1 MSGTN
6 TGDKPPQAG
15 LVDMGDIQFYNDPST
30 PTPTF
35 TLAQDLTKYPG
46 AFSEIVL
53 NVTWAQLQPNP
64 GVALDTSFIQQATSE
79 VAAYNTQFGTD
90 LGIKLRVWGGY
101 TAPDWAK
108 AIDGPPIT
116 VTGAGTV
123 DPTKDQT
130 ETIGRFWSADYL
142 DAWSSFQ
149 AQLAAAYDNSPM
161 IRGISNTAGAAAT
174 DEPFVPLH
182 PDQVGDLQ
190 SGGYTDAAEERT
202 LRNAIA
208 DYSSWSTTPL
218 DYTMNLFH
226 QEDTGT
232 VVSDPN
238 FTLAVLQ
245 LATNSSRAVQ
255 AGNHA
260 LNNPWPQAD
269 SFVYAQMAADAAL
282 DPNTVPGSY
291 QTASPV
297 VLRQGQTVGN
307 PDFNWGSAIAQ
318 GAAANAGDIE
328 LWDGPGT
335 TGFTGLSL
343 TAVDQL
349 GGTLAAGIA
358 PVTGAPD
365 DRAALGFVAPGLV
378 SGAPGNIALTGV
390 DAVLL
395 ASKSVQTTYTV
406 TVTSTGGNTLE
417 VANFP
422 NFVNSIVIDHTSDTT
437 INISGSSL
445 AEINTVLASLTDTLQ
460 SGHDVLNLTATDNSG
475 DTASRSIGILVS
487 TDGVA
492 PLSVA
497 GGPQDVVSAAT
508 ATTTFTWTGGGSDS
522 AFTDAGNWTPAG
534 VPSGTLD
541 TALFSATPSLVT
553 VSGDGTPG
561 TMVVDAI
568 VVPGGDTTITIG
580 TGITLGTGDLDIADQ
595 HGSSGELLL
604 GGVNTT
610 LSVAGDLNIGGSAGG
625 NGGDGVLL
633 ANVAPGDQS
642 TATLTVGGTVHVW
655 GHGTARLAGN
665 LSAAA
670 IRTDPG
676 GTISADGTLS
686 VSAAGPIAN
695 NGAIEAVTD
704 QTAGLQILTLGTA
717 VAGTGQL
724 EIDPGATLI
733 LADAVNSGQTIDFL
747 PPSAAQFAN
756 DPYSPSTL
764 VLESLFGVQGTV
776 TGFTFADSLVLYGIN
791 GASATIAPPGTLS
804 ILNASGGTLYSIAVP
819 GTAGDLM
826 PVTTDG
832 TIVTSS
838 GTIDT
843 TTVNFVAKGR
853 GQLPSV
859 SVPPAL
865 QGAQGIP
872 VLVPNIVPL
881 TPLPASPGN
890 NTTVIVTLIAGTGT
904 LAAGND
910 FGNATIEQIDAQT
923 LVVTGTLGAVERS
936 LQSLT
941 YQGSAAG
948 SDTIQVSVSDYDG
961 QSAPMT
967 IDVTNAADTA
977 VPTFTWAIT
986 TSGSFSDNANW
997 NVGSNPAGTPPGGAN
1012 VADFGA
1018 GVYTVTGDGAV
1029 GQINVSG
1036 TVTFTGQD
1044 VAQGTPLIGPAIVVD
1059 HGGALTLA
1067 GGAVLTSPQSAT
1079 IGQDRQGLLTL
1090 MQGALSLTGAANTD
1104 ALIIGQGANADGTV
1118 LDFEQITALGT
1129 VVVGDNGSG
1138 TLRLLGASAMVSDGG
1153 ADIGRGAAGGI
1164 GVAVVDGG
1172 FWTNAGQL
1180 TVGDS
1185 GHGSLLIGGA
1195 VNGITGQ
1202 VTAFDATIGAQTG
1215 ANGSVTLASGDLLV
1229 ANATAM
1235 ASTLSV
1241 GLAGSGTLAVE
1252 GNGNVTVGAAQIELT
1267 GTSSVTNVGTLSI
1280 GGAAGG
1286 SGLLTISGDA
1296 SVLVNGNALVGGGA
1310 GSADVVVGQ
1319 SATDTALLAMSG
1331 TLAIGK
1337 SGQVSLG
1344 GVHDTIRASAI
1355 TIGTDDLLSGAGT
1368 ISGDGGGNNT
1378 VRLTNIVNDGTI
1390 EATGGSLLVYGSV
1403 VGTGEITV
1411 ETGATITM
1419 QATVGAGQTM
1429 AFSPTAHAVL
1439 NDVSAFAGTITG
1451 FAKGNIL
1458 DLAST
1463 AATTAT
1469 WSPGTL
1475 AIVTAAGTIDLNIA
1489 GSYAPNEFVVQSD
1502 GLGGTEVELA
1512 CFAAGTRILTPSG
1525 PVVVEA
1531 LSPGDRVLTME
1542 GECLPIRWIGRRRVD
1557 CRRHPYPRA
1566 ISPVRIK
1573 AHAFRPGCPERDLFL
1588 SPDHAIYHDGVLI
1601 PVKYLLNGT
1610 TLRQMRAAMVD
1621 YFHLELSRHDVVL
1634 AEGLPS
1640 ETFLDSGNRA
1650 AFGNA
1655 PGAVQ
1660 LHPDFSRADTSLSW
1674 DARGYAPLCVVG
1686 EQVERL
1692 REHLAAQ
1699 VRRLRSDGRRR
1710 QSMVRR

>member
-6 TGDKPPQAG
+6 TSDKPPQAG

-53 NVTWAQLQPNP
+53 NVTWAQLQPNAGLP
-64 GVALDTSFIQQATSE
+64 LDTSFIQQATSE

-108 AIDGPPIT
+108 AIDGPSIT

-149 AQLAAAYDNSPM
+149 AELAAAYDNSPM
-161 IRGISNTAGAAAT
+161 IRGISNTTGAAAT

-190 SGGYTDAAEERT
+190 SGGYSDAAEERT

-208 DYSSWSTTPL
+208 DYSNWSTTPL

-245 LATNSSRAVQ
+245 LATNSSRTVQ

-282 DPNTVPGSY
+282 DPNTVTGSY
-291 QTASPV
+291 QTASPK
-297 VLRQGQTVGN
+297 VLEQSETSA
-307 PDFNWGSAIAQ
+307 PPYANWGSTVAQ

-328 LWDGPGT
+328 LWDEPGT

-343 TAVDQL
+343 DAIEQL
-349 GGTLAAGIA
+349 GGTLAAGTA

-365 DRAALGFVAPGLV
+365 DGAALGFVAPGLV
-378 SGAPGNIALTGV
+378 TGASGSIALTGV

-395 ASKSVQTTYTV
+395 ASKSVQTSYTV
-406 TVTSTGGNTLE
+406 TIASTGGNTLE
-417 VANFP
+417 VTNFP
-422 NFVNSIVIDHTSDTT
+422 NFVNSIVIDHTSSTT
-437 INISGSSL
+437 INVSGSSL
-445 AEINTVLASLTDTLQ
+445 PEINTVLASLTDTLQ
-460 SGHDVLNLTATDNSG
+460 SGHDVLNLTATDGSG
-475 DTASRSIGILVS
+475 DTATRSVGILVS
-487 TDGVA
+487 AAGVA
-492 PLSVA
+492 PFTVTD
-497 GGPQDVVSAAT
+497 GTQDVASAAT
-508 ATTTFTWTGGGSDS
+508 AGTFTWTGGGSDT
-522 AFTDAGNWTPAG
+522 AFTDSSNWTPLG

-541 TALFSATPSLVT
+541 TALFSATPYLVT

-561 TMVVDAI
+561 TMAVDAI

-580 TGITLGTGDLDIADQ
+580 QGGTGDLDIADQ
-595 HGSSGELLL
+595 HGSSGELIL
-604 GGVNTT
+604 GGVNTS
-610 LSVAGDLNIGGSAGG
+610 LSVAGNLNIGGSASG

-642 TATLTVGGTVHVW
+642 TATLAVGGTVHVW
-655 GHGTARLAGN
+655 SHGAARLAGN

-686 VSAAGPIAN
+686 VSGAGPIAN

-733 LADAVNSGQTIDFL
+733 LADAVSSGQTVGFL

-764 VLESLFGVQGTV
+764 VLETPSGMKGTV
-776 TGFTFADSLVLYGIN
+776 TGFTFADSLLLYGIN
-791 GASATIAPPGTLS
+791 GASAAIKPDGTLS
-804 ILNASGGTLYSIAVP
+804 ILNASGGTLYSIDVP

-832 TIVTSS
+832 TVVIS
-838 GTIDT
+838 GSTIAT

-890 NTTVIVTLIAGTGT
+890 NTTVIVTLIAGQGT
-904 LAAGND
+904 LAVGND
-910 FGNATIEQIDAQT
+910 FGNATIQQIDAQT

-941 YQGSAAG
+941 YQGAAAG

-961 QSAPMT
+961 QSAPVT
-967 IDVTNAADTA
+967 IAVTNAADTA
-977 VPTFTWAIT
+977 VPTFTW
-986 TSGSFSDNANW
+986 TSAAGGDFSDSSNW
-997 NVGSNPAGTPPGGAN
+997 NIGTNAASTPPGGAN

-1018 GVYTVTGDGAV
+1018 GIYTVTGDGAV

-1044 VAQGTPLIGPAIVVD
+1044 AAQGIGPAIVVD
-1059 HGGALTLA
+1059 HGGAMTLA
-1067 GGAVLTSPQSAT
+1067 GGAVLTAAQTAI
-1079 IGQDRQGLLTL
+1079 IGQDRQGQLTL
-1090 MQGALSLTGAANTD
+1090 MQGALSFTGPANTE

-1138 TLRLLGASAMVSDGG
+1138 TLRLLGAGAMVSDGG
-1153 ADIGRGAAGGI
+1153 ADVGRGAAGT

-1180 TVGDS
+1180 TVGD
-1185 GHGSLLIGGA
+1185 GGRGSLLIGGA
-1195 VNGITGQ
+1195 ANGITGQ
-1202 VTAFDATIGAQTG
+1202 VTAFDATIGAQAG

-1229 ANATAM
+1229 ANATAE

-1252 GNGNVTVGAAQIELT
+1252 GNGNVTVGAAQIELSS
-1267 GTSSVTNVGTLSI
+1267 TSSVTNVGTLSI

-1296 SVLVNGNALVGGGA
+1296 SVLVNGDAIVGGGA
-1310 GSADVVVGQ
+1310 GSADIVVGQ

-1337 SGQVSLG
+1337 FGQVSLG
-1344 GVHDTIRASAI
+1344 GVHDTIRATAI
-1355 TIGTDDLLSGAGT
+1355 TIGVDDLLSGAGT

-1403 VGTGEITV
+1403 VGTGEIAV

-1419 QATVGAGQTM
+1419 QATVAAGQTM

-1463 AATTAT
+1463 AATAAT

-1475 AIVTAAGTIDLNIA
+1475 AIVTATGTIDLSVA
-1489 GSYAPNEFVVQSD
+1489 GSYAPNDFVVQSD
-1502 GLGGTEVELA
+1502 GLGGSEVELA
-1512 CFAAGTRILTPSG
+1512 CFAAGTRILTPCG
-1525 PVVVEA
+1525 RVAVEA
-1531 LSPGDRVLTME
+1531 LSPGDHVLTLAGE
-1542 GECLPIRWIGRRRVD
+1542 GLAIQWIGRRKVD

-1573 AHAFRPGCPERDLFL
+1573 AGAFGPGCPERNLFL

-1601 PVKYLLNGT
+1601 PVKHLLNGT
-1610 TLRQMRAAMVD
+1610 TLRQMRAAVVD

-1634 AEGLPS
+1634 ADGLAS

-1650 AFGNA
+1650 AFGNT

-1660 LHPDFSRADTSLSW
+1660 LHPDFSRVDTSLSW
-1674 DARGYAPLCVVG
+1674 DARGYAPLCVIG

-1699 VRRLRSDGRRR
+1699 ARRLRSAGRRR
-1710 QSMVRR
+1710 QRLARN

>member
-6 TGDKPPQAG
+6 TGDKPPQSG

-35 TLAQDLTKYPG
+35 TLAQDLTNYPG

-53 NVTWAQLQPNP
+53 NVTWAQLQPNAGGP
-64 GVALDTSFIQQATSE
+64 LSTSFIQQATSE

-108 AIDGPPIT
+108 AIDGPPIS

-149 AQLAAAYDNSPM
+149 AQLAATYDNSPM
-161 IRGISNTAGAAAT
+161 IRGISDTTGAAAT

-190 SGGYTDAAEERT
+190 SGGYSDAAEERT

-208 DYSSWSTTPL
+208 DYSGWSTTPL

-245 LATNSSRAVQ
+245 LATNSSRTVQ

-260 LNNPWPQAD
+260 LNNPLPQAD

-282 DPNTVPGSY
+282 DPNTVLGSY
-291 QTASPV
+291 QTASPK
-297 VLRQGQTVGN
+297 VLEQGETSA
-307 PDFNWGSAIAQ
+307 PYANWGSAVAQ
-318 GAAANAGDIE
+318 GAAANGGDIE
-328 LWDGPGT
+328 LWDEPNG

-343 TAVDQL
+343 NAIEQL

-358 PVTGAPD
+358 PVTGVPD
-365 DRAALGFVAPGLV
+365 DGAALGFVAPGLV
-378 SGAPGNIALTGV
+378 TGAPGSIALTGV

-395 ASKSVQTTYTV
+395 ASKSVQTSYTV

-417 VANFP
+417 VTNFP
-422 NFVNSIVIDHTSDTT
+422 NFVNSIVIDHTSGTT

-460 SGHDVLNLTATDNSG
+460 SGHDVVNLTATDGSG
-475 DTASRSIGILVS
+475 DSASRSIGILVS
-487 TDGVA
+487 AAGVA
-492 PLSVA
+492 PFSVT
-497 GGPQDVVSAAT
+497 GGIQDVASAAT
-508 ATTTFTWTGGGSDS
+508 ATTFTWTGGGSDN
-522 AFTDAGNWTPAG
+522 AFTDTSNWTPVG
-534 VPSGTLD
+534 VPSGTVD
-541 TALFSATPSLVT
+541 TAVFSATPSLVT

-580 TGITLGTGDLDIADQ
+580 QSGTGDLDIADQ
-595 HGSSGELLL
+595 HGSSGELIL
-604 GGVNTT
+604 GGVNTS
-610 LSVAGDLNIGGSAGG
+610 LSVAGDLNVGGSAGG
-625 NGGDGVLL
+625 DGGDGVLL

-642 TATLTVGGTVHVW
+642 TATLTVDGTVHVW
-655 GHGTARLAGN
+655 SHGAARLAGN
-665 LSAAA
+665 LTAAA

-724 EIDPGATLI
+724 QIDPGATLV
-733 LADAVNSGQTIDFL
+733 LADAVGSGQTVDFL
-747 PPSAAQFAN
+747 PPSAAQFSN

-764 VLESLFGVQGTV
+764 LLETPFGMKGTV
-776 TGFTFADSLVLYGIN
+776 TGFTFADSLLLYGIN
-791 GASATIAPPGTLS
+791 GASAAIAPDGTLS
-804 ILNASGGTLYSIAVP
+804 ILNSIGGTLYSIDVP
-819 GTAGDLM
+819 GTAGDLT

-832 TIVTSS
+832 TVVINGS
-838 GTIDT
+838 TIDT

-865 QGAQGIP
+865 QGAQGVA

-890 NTTVIVTLIAGTGT
+890 NTTVVVTLIAGSGT

-910 FGNATIEQIDAQT
+910 IGNATIEQIDAQT
-923 LVVTGTLGAVERS
+923 LVVAGTLGAVERS

-941 YQGSAAG
+941 YQGAAAG

-961 QSAPMT
+961 QSAPKT

-977 VPTFTWAIT
+977 VPTFTWTAAAG
-986 TSGSFSDNANW
+986 GSFSDNANW
-997 NVGSNPAGTPPGGAN
+997 DIGSNPAGTPPGGAN

-1044 VAQGTPLIGPAIVVD
+1044 VAQGTSLVGPAIVVD

-1067 GGAVLTSPQSAT
+1067 GGAMLTSSQPAT

-1090 MQGALSLTGAANTD
+1090 MQGALSLTGAANSD
-1104 ALIIGQGANADGTV
+1104 ALVIGQDANADGTV
-1118 LDFEQITALGT
+1118 LDFDQITALGT
-1129 VVVGDNGSG
+1129 VVVGDNGTG
-1138 TLRLLGASAMVSDGG
+1138 TLRLLGAGAMVSDGG
-1153 ADIGRGAAGGI
+1153 ADIGRGAAGGM
-1164 GVAVVDGG
+1164 GLAVVDGG

-1180 TVGDS
+1180 TVGDG

-1195 VNGITGQ
+1195 ANGITGQ
-1202 VTAFDATIGAQTG
+1202 VTAFDATIGAQAG

-1229 ANATAM
+1229 ANATTM
-1235 ASTLSV
+1235 TSTLAV
-1241 GLAGSGTLAVE
+1241 GLAGAGTLAVE

-1267 GTSSVTNVGTLSI
+1267 STSSVTNVGTLSI
-1280 GGAAGG
+1280 GGVGGG

-1296 SVLVNGNALVGGGA
+1296 SVLVNGNAVVGGGA

-1319 SATDTALLAMSG
+1319 AATDTALLAMSG
-1331 TLAIGK
+1331 TLAIGE
-1337 SGQVSLG
+1337 SGRVSLG
-1344 GVHDTIRASAI
+1344 GAQDTIRAGAI
-1355 TIGTDDLLSGAGT
+1355 MVGGGDLLSGAGT

-1378 VRLTNIVNDGTI
+1378 VVLTNIVNAGTI

-1403 VGTGEITV
+1403 VGTGRIAV
-1411 ETGATITM
+1411 DAGATITM
-1419 QATVGAGQTM
+1419 QATVGSGQTI
-1429 AFSPTAHAVL
+1429 AFSPTAHGVL
-1439 NDVSAFAGTITG
+1439 NDVSGFAGTITG

-1463 AATTAT
+1463 AGTAAT

-1475 AIVTAAGTIDLNIA
+1475 AIATATGTIDLSIA
-1489 GSYAPNEFVVQSD
+1489 GSYAPNDFIVQSD
-1502 GLGGTEVELA
+1502 GLGGSEVELA

-1525 PVVVEA
+1525 PVAVEA
-1531 LSPGDRVLTME
+1531 LSPGDLVLTMA
-1542 GECLPIRWIGRRRVD
+1542 GERLPIRWVGRRKVD
-1557 CRRHPYPRA
+1557 CRRHPHPRA
-1566 ISPVRIK
+1566 IWPVRIK
-1573 AHAFRPGCPERDLFL
+1573 AHAFGPGCPERDLFL

-1655 PGAVQ
+1655 PGVVQ

-1674 DARGYAPLCVVG
+1674 DARGYAPLCVIG

-1699 VRRLRSDGRRR
+1699 ARRLRGDGHRRKGGA
-1710 QSMVRR
+1710 RR

>member
-15 LVDMGDIQFYNDPST
+15 LVDMGDIQFYNDPTT

-35 TLAQDLTKYPG
+35 TLVQDLTKYPG

-53 NVTWAQLQPNP
+53 NVTWAQLQPNAGFP
-64 GVALDTSFIQQATSE
+64 LDTSFIQQATSE

-149 AQLAAAYDNSPM
+149 AQLAATYDNSPM
-161 IRGISNTAGAAAT
+161 IRGISNTTGAAAT

-182 PDQVGDLQ
+182 PDQVGDLE
-190 SGGYTDAAEERT
+190 SGGYSDAAEERT

-208 DYSSWSTTPL
+208 DYSNWSTTPL

-282 DPNTVPGSY
+282 DSSTLPGSY
-291 QTASPV
+291 QTASPK
-297 VLRQGQTVGN
+297 VLGQDEPNGS
-307 PDFNWGSAIAQ
+307 PPYANWGSAVAQ

-328 LWDGPGT
+328 LWDGPES

-343 TAVDQL
+343 DAVEQL

-358 PVTGAPD
+358 PVTGAPAD
-365 DRAALGFVAPGLV
+365 HAALGFVAPGV
-378 SGAPGNIALTGV
+378 VTGAPGSIALSGV

-395 ASKSVQTTYTV
+395 ASQSVQTSYTV
-406 TVTSTGGNTLE
+406 TITSTGGDALE

-422 NFVNSIVIDHTSDTT
+422 NFVNSIVIDHTSGTS

-445 AEINTVLASLTDTLQ
+445 PEINTVLASLTDTLQ
-460 SGHDVLNLTATDNSG
+460 SGHDVVNLTATDGSG
-475 DTASRSIGILVS
+475 DTASRSIGIVVS
-487 TDGVA
+487 AAGVA
-492 PLSVA
+492 PFTVA
-497 GGPQDVVSAAT
+497 GGPQDVANAAT
-508 ATTTFTWTGGGSDS
+508 ATTFTWTGGGSDG
-522 AFTDAGNWTPAG
+522 AFTNTSNWTPMG

-553 VSGDGTPG
+553 ISGDGMPG

-580 TGITLGTGDLDIADQ
+580 QSGTGDLDIANQ
-595 HGSSGELLL
+595 HGSSGELIL
-604 GGVNTT
+604 GGVNTS

-625 NGGDGVLL
+625 DGGDGVLL

-655 GHGTARLAGN
+655 SLGTARLAGN

-724 EIDPGATLI
+724 QIDPGATLI
-733 LADAVNSGQTIDFL
+733 LADAVSVGQTVDFL

-764 VLESLFGVQGTV
+764 VLETPFGMKGTV

-791 GASATIAPPGTLS
+791 GATAVAVDGTLS
-804 ILNASGGTLYSIAVP
+804 ILNGVGGTLYSIDVP

-832 TIVTSS
+832 TVVINGS
-838 GTIDT
+838 TIDT

-859 SVPPAL
+859 SVPPTL
-865 QGAQGIP
+865 QGTQGVA

-881 TPLPASPGN
+881 TPLPAAPGN

-923 LVVTGTLGAVERS
+923 LVVAGTLGAVERS

-941 YQGSAAG
+941 YQGAAAG

-961 QSAPMT
+961 PSAPMT

-986 TSGSFSDNANW
+986 TSGSFSDHANW
-997 NVGSNPAGTPPGGAN
+997 HIGSNPTGTPPGGAN

-1018 GVYTVTGDGAV
+1018 GVYTVTDDGAV

-1044 VAQGTPLIGPAIVVD
+1044 VAQGMSLIGPAVVVD

-1067 GGAVLTSPQSAT
+1067 GGAVLTSSQPAA

-1090 MQGALSLTGAANTD
+1090 MQGALSLTGAANSD
-1104 ALIIGQGANADGTV
+1104 ALIIGQDANADGTV

-1153 ADIGRGAAGGI
+1153 ADIGHGAAGI
-1164 GVAVVDGG
+1164 GLAVVDGG

-1180 TVGDS
+1180 TVGDG

-1195 VNGITGQ
+1195 ANGITGQ

-1215 ANGSVTLASGDLLV
+1215 ANGSVTLASSDLLV

-1235 ASTLSV
+1235 TSTLAV

-1252 GNGNVTVGAAQIELT
+1252 GNGNVTVGAAEIELT
-1267 GTSSVTNVGTLSI
+1267 STSSVTDVGTLSI
-1280 GGAAGG
+1280 GGVGGG

-1296 SVLVNGNALVGGGA
+1296 SVLVNGDVIVGGGA
-1310 GSADVVVGQ
+1310 GSADIVVGQ

-1331 TLAIGK
+1331 TLAIGET
-1337 SGQVSLG
+1337 GQVSLG
-1344 GVHDTIRASAI
+1344 GVHDTIRAGAI
-1355 TIGTDDLLSGAGT
+1355 TIGVGDLLSGAGT
-1368 ISGDGGGNNT
+1368 ISGVGGGNNT
-1378 VRLTNIVNDGTI
+1378 VLLTNIVNDGTI

-1403 VGTGEITV
+1403 VGTGEIAV
-1411 ETGATITM
+1411 ETGATIIM
-1419 QATVGAGQTM
+1419 QATVDAGQTM
-1429 AFSPTAHAVL
+1429 AFSPTAHAML

-1463 AATTAT
+1463 VGTGAV
-1469 WSPGTL
+1469 WSAGTL
-1475 AIVTAAGTIDLNIA
+1475 AIVTATGTIDLSVA
-1489 GSYAPNEFVVQSD
+1489 GSYAPNDFVVQSD

-1525 PVVVEA
+1525 PAVVDA
-1531 LSPGDRVLTME
+1531 LSPGDRVLTMA
-1542 GECLPIRWIGRRRVD
+1542 GECLPIRWVGRRKVD

-1566 ISPVRIK
+1566 VWPVRIK
-1573 AHAFRPGCPERDLFL
+1573 GEAFAPGCPERDLFL

-1601 PVKYLLNGT
+1601 PVKYLLNGI
-1610 TLRQMRAAMVD
+1610 TLRQTRARQWWITFIWNCRDTTWCWRRVCRAKRFWIPGTAPRSAMRPARCNCIRISAALMRRCRGMRVATR
-1621 YFHLELSRHDVVL
+1621 HCASSVSRWSVC
-1634 AEGLPS
+1634 
-1640 ETFLDSGNRA
+1640 GN
-1650 AFGNA
+1650 
-1655 PGAVQ
+1655 
-1660 LHPDFSRADTSLSW
+1660 T
-1674 DARGYAPLCVVG
+1674 
-1686 EQVERL
+1686 
-1692 REHLAAQ
+1692 
-1699 VRRLRSDGRRR
+1699 
-1710 QSMVRR
+1710 